1 MRPTK
6 VSTMSLLDGAL
17 IALVMLAALGVLAV
31 VARMLSDADGDGIPD
46 VPWPPWRRHGGRD
59 WHAR

>member
-1 MRPTK
+1 MT
-6 VSTMSLLDGAL
+6 LLDGAL
-17 IALVMLAALGVLAV
+17 IALVMLAALGVVAV

-46 VPWPPWRRHGGRD
+46 VPWPPWRQHGGRG